1 MDNCVERVDL
11 EVITESGLI
20 VEIKNIVL
28 AQLCT
33 PSKMGGITAP
43 SVDDG
48 MLFGDSRPSRRRLRT
63 ESNSEVSEE
72 QVVR

>member
-1 MDNCVERVDL
+1 MSNGVDRVDL
-11 EVITESGLI
+11 KVITENGLI
-20 VEIKNIVL
+20 EIKNIVL